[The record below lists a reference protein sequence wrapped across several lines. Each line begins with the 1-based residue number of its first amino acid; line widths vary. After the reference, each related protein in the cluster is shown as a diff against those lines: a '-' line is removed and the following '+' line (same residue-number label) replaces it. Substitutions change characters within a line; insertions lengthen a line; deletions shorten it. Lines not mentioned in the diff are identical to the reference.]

1 MAHDPWPMGNVLD
14 DTINLI
20 AIDRDIEKKLWEQ
33 EDIFVV
39 NNKEKKKPW
48 LAGFE
53 NKMCFMVNIK
63 FIIIR
68 VNQHYNKIDGACFFD
83 KRPLTWVK

>member
-20 AIDRDIEKKLWEQ
+20 AIDRDIEKNLWEQ
-33 EDIFVV
+33 EDIFLV

-48 LAGFE
+48 LAAFE
-53 NKMCFMVNIK
+53 KKMCFMVNIK
-63 FIIIR
+63 VIIIR
-68 VNQHYNKIDGACFFD
+68 VNQHYNKLDGQA
-83 KRPLTWVK
+83 PLIKDP